1 MEPLREDPVLADLID
16 EHGVLEIKPAEDPF
30 ERLVVSIINQQLSG
44 ASAAAIRDRV
54 FERVD
59 VTPRA
64 MLEADPDNL
73 RDAGLS
79 AQKIEYIR
87 NVARAFEEDGLSR
100 ETFSDMDDDAVIEE
114 LTDIRGVGVWTAKMF
129 LIFCLGRE
137 DVFPVE
143 DLGIRKGMSILYDL
157 DHRDAMVE
165 KAEEWRP
172 YRSYASRYVWRAVD

>member
-1 MEPLREDPVLADLID
+1 MEPLRRDPVLADLID
-16 EHGVLEIKPAEDPF
+16 EHGVLEVEPADDPF

-44 ASAAAIRDRV
+44 ASAAAIRERV
-54 FERVD
+54 FERVE

-64 MLEADPDNL
+64 MLSADDEAL

-79 AQKIEYIR
+79 AQKIDYIR

-100 ETFSDMDDDAVIEE
+100 ASFEGVDDETVIDE
-114 LTDIRGVGVWTAKMF
+114 LTEIRGIGVWTAKMF

-143 DLGIRKGMSILYDL
+143 DLGIRKGMSALYGL

-165 KAEEWRP
+165 KAEDWRP
-172 YRSYASRYVWRAVD
+172 FRSYASRYVWRAVD